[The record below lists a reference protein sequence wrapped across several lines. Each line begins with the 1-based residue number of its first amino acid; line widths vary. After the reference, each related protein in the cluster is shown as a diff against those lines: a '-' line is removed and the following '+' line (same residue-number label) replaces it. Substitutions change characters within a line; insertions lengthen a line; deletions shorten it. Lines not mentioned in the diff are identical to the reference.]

1 MSNWNQILQLLCLR
15 SFERRPINC
24 EKIHGL
30 SVVSLL
36 LQLTTLWEHSRP
48 QTHTKVTEHHIS
60 LNLWK
65 GGQCKLK
72 PQESETVTSFIIR
85 RAPGYKV
92 QLDYVAHHLLVQCKY
107 LLWQTDISMHNS
119 LSVTVCFCCINRVS
133 SVLFGVCVCAFL
145 LFYDTLALVS
155 DTIVIHSF
163 VSFKKLNGAF
173 RFCLRFYFSLVFN
186 VCTLCVWGKY
196 LIIYQNSYIHTTYH
210 ISYLKSKIRVTIL
223 IQLPLK

>member
-1 MSNWNQILQLLCLR
+1 MESFYTLSQTLNVKLKPDTPAALFAVIWKEAQLTVK
-15 SFERRPINC
+15 
-24 EKIHGL
+24 KIHGL

-48 QTHTKVTEHHIS
+48 QTHTKVTEYHIS

-85 RAPGYKV
+85 RA
-92 QLDYVAHHLLVQCKY
+92 LDYVTHHLLVQCKY

-119 LSVTVCFCCINRVS
+119 LSVTESVFVVYTGYLQCCLV
-133 SVLFGVCVCAFL
+133 FVCACVSVVL
-145 LFYDTLALVS
+145 WHTCISVRYYCDTFICLSL
-155 DTIVIHSF
+155 
-163 VSFKKLNGAF
+163 KKLNGAF
-173 RFCLRFYFSLVFN
+173 LLCLRFSFSLVFN

-196 LIIYQNSYIHTTYH
+196 LII
-210 ISYLKSKIRVTIL
+210 
-223 IQLPLK
+223 